1 MGDVEHHAKIAAEN
15 LQGTLEELE
24 NKRSSNVGIL
34 SLRAFEQ
41 MIEACAAKDDLH
53 FHEHPRTAHR
63 SRRDWLKAHHPDL
76 LEAWD
81 LLWGIYGTLGY
92 GGLNGE
98 RASQAAVALKKALTE
113 LSEREKVAIPSL

>member
-1 MGDVEHHAKIAAEN
+1 MGDVEHHSRITREN
-15 LQGTLEELE
+15 LKGTLDELK
-24 NKRSSNVGIL
+24 NRRFSNVGIL

-41 MIEACAAKDDLH
+41 MIEACAAKEGLH

-63 SRRDWLKAHHPDL
+63 NRRNWLKTHHPDL

-81 LLWGIYGTLGY
+81 RLWGIYGALEY

-98 RASQAAVALKKALTE
+98 RAKQAVTTLKGALTE
-113 LSEREKVAIPSL
+113 LSKREKIAITDP